1 MQVPDVVS
9 GRIAAFSVW
18 PWFVQSLHSV
28 EFTLS
33 RGEADQGL
41 LCRALHTVPISKV
54 SLVNA

>member
-1 MQVPDVVS
+1 MQVPGVGS
-9 GRIAAFSVW
+9 GRFAAFSVW
-18 PWFVQSLHSV
+18 LWFVQSPHSV

-41 LCRALHTVPISKV
+41 LCRALHTIPNAEV